1 MLVNAYNLWL
11 YLSENLLVNAAVC
24 LHRVPSHFSANLH
37 VHERMMLYVNCKPV
51 LHVCNVQCGDER
63 GVHDA
68 GMQSMHPCCCMHGY
82 VPARRCTHKS
92 TCACMYVGM
101 HASARVRVCV
111 CVCVRS

>member
-1 MLVNAYNLWL
+1 MRRYVCIV
-11 YLSENLLVNAAVC
+11 YLRTFLPIYMFMSG
-24 LHRVPSHFSANLH
+24 
-37 VHERMMLYVNCKPV
+37 MMLYINCKPV

-101 HASARVRVCV
+101 HASARVRVRARVCV
-111 CVCVRS
+111 CVCLCVCVRT